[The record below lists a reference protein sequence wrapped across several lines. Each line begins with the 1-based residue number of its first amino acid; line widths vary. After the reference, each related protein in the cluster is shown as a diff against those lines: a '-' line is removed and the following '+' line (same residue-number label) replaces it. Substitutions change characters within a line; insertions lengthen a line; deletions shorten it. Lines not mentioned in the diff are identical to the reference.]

1 MEFQKLHGLAIS
13 DSGYI
18 FDPASGNSFTANET
32 ALFII
37 ANLKK
42 GKSSEEIALALT
54 EEYDVESGTAEQDTI
69 TVIELLRSNNMI

>member
-1 MEFQKLHGLAIS
+1 MEFQKLHNLAIS

-37 ANLKK
+37 NKLKS
-42 GKSSEEIALALT
+42 GKSSEDIAVALT
-54 EEYDVESGTAEQDTI
+54 DEYDVDSGAAEQDTI

>member
-1 MEFQKLHGLAIS
+1 MEFNKLHSLAIS

-37 ANLKK
+37 NNLKN

-54 EEYDVESGTAEQDTI
+54 DEYEVESGTAEQDTI